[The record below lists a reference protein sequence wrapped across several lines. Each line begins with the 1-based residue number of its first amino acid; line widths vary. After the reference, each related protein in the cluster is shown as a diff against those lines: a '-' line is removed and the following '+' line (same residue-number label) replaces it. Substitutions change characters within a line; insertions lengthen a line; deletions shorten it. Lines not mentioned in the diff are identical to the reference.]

1 MNKRFIGVLAFAF
14 VVALGASVV
23 LYKVLQSRPQTAKA
37 APAGVTIALA
47 AHDLEVGALVKEED
61 IVLTEWSS
69 AVPVGATSKID
80 DLKGRGVITPIYAK
94 EPLIDSR
101 LAPKGAGGGLASM
114 IPPGQRAVAVRV
126 NEVVGVA
133 GFVVP
138 GMRVDV
144 LISGSAPGGN
154 GNLGTLTRTM
164 LQYIE
169 VLSAGQDFKKDNEGK
184 PIMVQVV
191 TLLVT
196 PEQAEQLSL
205 ASTQTSIQLVL
216 RNKLDREVTKTPGT
230 ALANLFSGAKGI
242 PLAGPAAS
250 DAPPPVRRQAP
261 RAAPVAANRHEIS
274 APPPKKESFTMEI
287 INGSAKTEKK
297 FENTPEAK

>member
-1 MNKRFIGVLAFAF
+1 MNKRFIGVLTFAF
-14 VVALGASVV
+14 IVALGASVV

-37 APAGVTIALA
+37 AAPGVSIALA
-47 AHDLEVGALVKEED
+47 AHDLEVGALLKEED

-144 LISGSAPGGN
+144 LISGNAPGGN
-154 GNLGTLTRTM
+154 ASMGTLARTM

-205 ASTQTSIQLVL
+205 ASTQTSIQLIL
-216 RNKLDREVTKTPGT
+216 RNKLDRDVTKTPGT

-242 PLAGPAAS
+242 PLARPAAS
-250 DAPPPVRRQAP
+250 DAPPARRPAP
-261 RAAPVAANRHEIS
+261 RPAPVAVPARDL
-274 APPPKKESFTMEI
+274 AAAPPKKESFTMEI

-297 FENTPEAK
+297 FESSGEAK

>member
-1 MNKRFIGVLAFAF
+1 MNKRFIGVLTFAF
-14 VVALGASVV
+14 IVALGASAV
-23 LYKVLQSRPQTAKA
+23 LYKVLQSRTTTAKA
-37 APAGVTIALA
+37 APAGVSIAVA
-47 AHDLEVGALVKEED
+47 AHDLEVGALLKEED
-61 IVLTEWSS
+61 IILTEWSS

-114 IPPGQRAVAVRV
+114 IPPGYRAVAVRV

-144 LISGSAPGGN
+144 LISGTAPGGN
-154 GNLGTLTRTM
+154 ASMGTLTKTM
-164 LQYIE
+164 LQWIE

-184 PIMVQVV
+184 PITVQVV

-205 ASTQTSIQLVL
+205 ASAQTSIQLIL
-216 RNKLDREVTKTPGT
+216 RNKLDRDITKTPGT
-230 ALANLFSGAKGI
+230 AMANLFSGARGI
-242 PLAGPAAS
+242 PVPRSAAS
-250 DAPPPVRRQAP
+250 DAPPVSRPAP
-261 RAAPVAANRHEIS
+261 RPAPVAAVMRELPP
-274 APPPKKESFTMEI
+274 APPRKESFTMEI
-287 INGSAKTEKK
+287 ISGSAKTEKK
-297 FENTPEAK
+297 FESSLEAK